1 MKHSFA
7 SVAARSVSYLDF
19 KPNPQRSFVHEKVR
33 CDVRS
38 PSSSS
43 AKLGN
48 IRATTISFGNIHKH
62 GELLVR
68 YLNARREI
76 FIERLNW
83 KVAQVDGMEF
93 DQYDTP
99 FCRWVVLHDFGEV
112 VAGVR
117 LLPTTAQCGMYSYM
131 LRDAQLGILPDI
143 PTDALFL
150 KAPVNPL
157 IWEASRFFI
166 SVDVPAAH
174 RKNVQLRLFESMS
187 AVAKENG
194 ALHMLGIVPSVWSRW
209 ARRLDANAIPI
220 GARFSID
227 GTRSQSVQFCVDQF
241 LNEPKDTLGNTPIN
255 SCFTV

>member
-1 MKHSFA
+1 MKHSLA
-7 SVAARSVSYLDF
+7 SVAAASVAYLGF
-19 KPNPQRSFVHEKVR
+19 EPTREHSFVRERAR

-38 PSSSS
+38 SSSIS
-43 AKLGN
+43 ARLGN
-48 IRATTISFGNIHKH
+48 IRATTISFGNIHEH

-76 FIERLNW
+76 FIERLQWN
-83 KVAQVDGMEF
+83 VAQADGMEF

-117 LLPTTAQCGMYSYM
+117 LLPTTAQCGIYSYM

-174 RKNVQLRLFESMS
+174 RKLVQLRLFESMS
-187 AVAKENG
+187 LVARENG
-194 ALHMLGIVPSVWSRW
+194 AHHVLGIVPSVWSRW
-209 ARRLDANAIPI
+209 ARRLGADAIPI

-241 LNEPKDTLGNTPIN
+241 LND
-255 SCFTV
+255 